1 MKRAQALQR
10 VLVYMIASTAGLIL
24 PCFFFSA
31 PVCAGTLSRHGGQ
44 LVLSTTS
51 DPRSFNPILAKE
63 TSTTAVLSPV
73 FEGLTTVDPQDLR
86 VIPNLAERWEFS
98 PDGLTATFYLRPG
111 LKWSDGHP
119 LTADDVVF
127 TFNDLVFNETIPNSA
142 RDIFMIN
149 GQLPR
154 VERAGDLKV
163 RFILPSPFAP
173 FLRSMGQEILPRH
186 LLSAAVAAGQFNST
200 WGIDTDPR
208 QIVGSGPFVIVRYV
222 PGQKV
227 EYEPNPYY
235 WKKGPDGEQLPY
247 LGRLAYLI
255 VPSPDVELLKFL
267 EGSVDAYDVRGMDY
281 PYLAPRQ
288 AEKNFTIYELGP
300 DMGSSFVVFNQN
312 PGINPQTS
320 QEFVEPHKLKWFSD
334 VRFRRAVAHALDRQ
348 RIIDIVKNGL
358 GFPQHS
364 PLSPA
369 AGFFYCPEV
378 RRYEYDMAKARALLQ
393 EMGFAD
399 RNQDGVL
406 EDSDGHLLE
415 FTLLTNADNGERVDI
430 AGIVRRDL
438 ESLGMKVNLRLVE
451 FNTLVGKLTATLDW
465 EAVVLGLTG
474 GVDPHFGQNVWL
486 SSGQLHM
493 WNPRQEQPA
502 TEWERRVDEL
512 FALGAGELNEDR
524 RKTYYDEYQ
533 KLVADNVPLVY
544 TVLGARVTA
553 VRNRFGNL
561 RPSTYGGVFHNLE
574 EIYVRD

>member
-1 MKRAQALQR
+1 MKRAKALQR
-10 VLVYMIASTAGLIL
+10 LLVYMIVSTAGIIL
-24 PCFFFSA
+24 PCFFFCAS
-31 PVCAGTLSRHGGQ
+31 VCAGTIERHGGQ

-51 DPRSFNPILAKE
+51 DPRSFNPVLAKE
-63 TSTTAVLSPV
+63 TSTTAVLAPV
-73 FEGLTTVDPQDLR
+73 FEGLTTVNAEDLR
-86 VIPNLAERWEFS
+86 VIPNLAQRWEFS
-98 PDGLTATFYLRPG
+98 PDGLIATFYLRPG

-127 TFNDLVFNETIPNSA
+127 TFNDLLFNETIPNSA
-142 RDIFMIN
+142 RDIFMID

-154 VERAGDLKV
+154 VERAGELAV

-186 LLSAAVAAGQFNST
+186 LLFEAVAAGQFNST

-227 EYEPNPYY
+227 EYAPNPYY
-235 WKKGPDGEQLPY
+235 WKKGSSGETLPY
-247 LGRLAYLI
+247 LQRMVYMI

-267 EGSVDAYDVRGMDY
+267 EGSVDVYDIRGMDY
-281 PYLAPRQ
+281 PYLVPRQ
-288 AEKNFTIYELGP
+288 AEKDFTVYELGP

-312 PGINPQTS
+312 PGINPQTK
-320 QEFVEPHKLKWFSD
+320 QEFVAPHKLKWFLD
-334 VRFRRAVAHALDRQ
+334 VRFRQAVAHALDRG
-348 RIIDIVKNGL
+348 RMIEIVKNGL
-358 GFPQHS
+358 GFPQYS
-364 PLSPA
+364 PESPA
-369 AGFFYCPEV
+369 AGFFHCPDV
-378 RRYEYDMAKARALLQ
+378 RRYEYDPARARALL
-393 EMGFAD
+393 EAMGFAD
-399 RNQDGVL
+399 RDRDGIL
-406 EDSDGHLLE
+406 EDADGHPLE

-430 AGIVRRDL
+430 AGIARRDL
-438 ESLGMKVNLRLVE
+438 ETLGMKVNLRLVE
-451 FNTLVGKLTATLDW
+451 FNTLVGKLTSTLDW

-493 WNPRQEQPA
+493 WNPRQAQPA
-502 TEWERRVDEL
+502 SEWERRVDEL

-533 KLVADNVPLVY
+533 KLVADNVPLIY

-561 RPSTYGGVFHNLE
+561 RPSTYGGVLHNLE